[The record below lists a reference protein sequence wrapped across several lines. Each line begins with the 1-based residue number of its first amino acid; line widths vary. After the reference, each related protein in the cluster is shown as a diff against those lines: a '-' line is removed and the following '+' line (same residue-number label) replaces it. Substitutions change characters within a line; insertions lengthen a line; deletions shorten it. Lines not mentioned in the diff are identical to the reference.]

1 MDVNYSLFERLLH
14 AELEDEVEKA
24 LAAAGFG
31 IDNYEVWKPLGGMG
45 NNISTVGNQKEDPTD
60 AMVEKLINSIDAVLL
75 GECHRSNVDP
85 EGPEAPQSMADAAE
99 AFFGIPGG
107 RMENLTPGEQTALA
121 DKIHLVAVGEKSSP
135 NYLIIDKGEGQTPAT
150 FPETF
155 LSLVREN
162 KMRIHFVQGK
172 FNSGGTAV
180 LPFCGEKNMQLI
192 VSRRSPASPVK
203 TEDETRHL
211 WGFTIVRRLKPTGG
225 RRSSMYVYLAP
236 TGRVLSFEADA
247 IKVLP
252 EKRTSLP
259 PRAYA
264 GDLEYG
270 TCIKLYNYRWK
281 AKSIATTEA
290 RYELERFLHLPILP
304 FRLTETRDYKAN
316 YFSTTIS
323 GVWVSVSASA
333 GDESSKVEQGF
344 HEAWGELDLVHI
356 GKLPYRMVVFKEDID
371 PRHIPHGV
379 FFTING
385 QVHGGLP
392 SDFVSRH
399 LKFDYLRDHLLVS
412 VDCTKMD
419 DAVREDFFMSSR
431 DRTRK
436 NEAHATL
443 VERLREALRDHPG
456 LRELNAVRRQRAIEK
471 AVSNEEEATK
481 VFNDLVKADPALAQ
495 LFGLGDR
502 ISTGAG
508 PGPMKPYK
516 GRRYPTFFRLPKD
529 GIVKRVPLNRTTR
542 LEFETDVVN
551 DYFRRSDSP
560 GSLTTDPRNIIEH
573 SRLWNGRF
581 TAFFRVPWN
590 AEVGNSFKV
599 GITVDDVQT
608 DAKQRPFES
617 EFTLVAEKDEDDRP
631 PKPPPKPNPPETPA
645 NGPRSAPRLAMPE
658 IHETNAAP
666 ERALEVRH
674 RPEGGYEFFVNVD
687 NAHLTSELKR
697 TRQEEHLL
705 IRYWFKYG
713 LALCALGMLQDSRVA
728 AKGNSNGSGKAA
740 SVATQDDDSVVD
752 ELEVISKVTQGLARV
767 IVPVIRALYKGP
779 TRALLDNS

>member
-1 MDVNYSLFERLLH
+1 MDANYSLFEKLLH
-14 AELEDEVEKA
+14 AEREAEVEKA
-24 LAAAGFG
+24 LAAAGYG
-31 IDNYEVWKPLGGMG
+31 IDEEVWKPLGGMG

-60 AMVEKLINSIDAVLL
+60 AMVEKIINSIDAVLMA
-75 GECHRSNVDP
+75 ECHRRGIDP
-85 EGPEAPQSMADAAE
+85 EGPEAPQSMSEAAE

-107 RMENLTPGEQTALA
+107 RMENLTAGEQTELA
-121 DKIHLVAVGEKSSP
+121 DRIQVVAVGEKSAP
-135 NYLIIDKGEGQTPAT
+135 NYLIIDKGEGQTPAA

-180 LPFCGEKNMQLI
+180 LPFCGDRNMQLI
-192 VSRRSPASPVK
+192 VSRRSPHSPVR
-203 TEDETRHL
+203 EGDNTREL

-236 TGRVLSFEADA
+236 GGNVLSFEAEA

-259 PRAYA
+259 PKPYA
-264 GDLEYG
+264 ADLPYG
-270 TCIKLYNYRWK
+270 TCIKLYDYRWK

-304 FRLTETRDYKAN
+304 FRLTESREYKAN

-323 GVWVSVSASA
+323 GVWVSVSSS
-333 GDESSKVEQGF
+333 GGEESSKVEPGF
-344 HEAWGELDLVHI
+344 HEAWGELDLMHI
-356 GKLPYRMVVFKEDID
+356 GKLPYRIVVFKDDIN

-436 NEAHATL
+436 NEVYAAL
-443 VERLREALRDHPG
+443 VERLREALKDHPG
-456 LRELNAVRRQRAIEK
+456 LRELNALRRQRAIEK
-471 AVSNEEEATK
+471 AVSNEEEAAN

-508 PGPMKPYK
+508 PGPSKPYK
-516 GRRYPTFFRLPKD
+516 GRRFPTYFRLPKD
-529 GIVKRVPLNRTTR
+529 GIVKHIPLNRTAR
-542 LEFETDVVN
+542 VEFETDVVN
-551 DYFRRSDSP
+551 DYFSRSESA
-560 GSLTTDPRNIIEH
+560 GHLTTDPPNIIEH

-581 TAFFRVPWN
+581 TAFFRAPWD
-590 AEVGNSFKV
+590 AEVGSSFRVKIRV
-599 GITVDDVQT
+599 EDVQT
-608 DAKQRPFES
+608 EAREQPFES
-617 EFTLVAEKDEDDRP
+617 EFTIIAEKEEDDRP
-631 PKPPPKPNPPETPA
+631 TKPSKPNPPQVPSNSSKT
-645 NGPRSAPRLAMPE
+645 APRLAMPE

-666 ERALEVRH
+666 ESALEVRH
-674 RPEGGYEFFVNVD
+674 SPDGGFEFFVNVE
-687 NAHLTSELKR
+687 NVHLTNELKR
-697 TRQEEHLL
+697 TRQEEHPL

-713 LALCALGMLQDSRVA
+713 LALCALGLLQDAKAGSRPG
-728 AKGNSNGSGKAA
+728 GNGNGVQNDGGGM
-740 SVATQDDDSVVD
+740 D
-752 ELEVISKVTQGLARV
+752 ELELIGNATRGLARV

-779 TRALLDNS
+779 TRALLDN